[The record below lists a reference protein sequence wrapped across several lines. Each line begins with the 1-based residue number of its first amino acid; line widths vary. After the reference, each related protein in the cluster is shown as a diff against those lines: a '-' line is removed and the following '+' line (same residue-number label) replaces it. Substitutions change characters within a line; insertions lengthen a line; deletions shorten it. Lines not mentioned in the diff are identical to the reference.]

1 MKVIMTGGGTGGHI
15 YPAHGHCRRDQG
27 KGQPDAEILFVGT
40 KKDWKKLWFR
50 VTATL

>member
-1 MKVIMTGGGTGGHI
+1 MKVIMTGGGTGGLS
-15 YPAHGHCRRDQG
+15 PLQTRLRKNSPMRKFCLWA
-27 KGQPDAEILFVGT
+27 P